1 MTNSLSSFLS
11 DFPFFENEK
20 NLISHIE
27 EFLAKEYLIRPLLAY
42 SIHNK
47 IPDIDFKKCR
57 TVLGKSDRKQLYST
71 KLLDEL
77 FIKKA
82 DIKHLPCL
90 SVKVENCFYYFL
102 NLGLKRSQFHF
113 AVFSAPAEISTDVLK
128 VLSHFSTSHLKIIQR
143 FEDLYKTHEL
153 IHIDDVTGLYNQRKL
168 YKDLTLLVDK
178 FQKEKDPFCV
188 LFVDIDYFKKVNDT
202 YGHLVGTKLL
212 ENVARD
218 IKGLLR
224 DSDISYRY
232 GGDEF
237 VVILVNSDAVAGKIV
252 GERILQIIKERTYE
266 VEIRSEKK
274 QINLSVSIGVAEFPT
289 DAVNSQEILAIAD
302 RMMYEAKE
310 SGRGLV
316 FNTQDVFKSSL
327 KKAVNGDKS
336 SNRNS

>member
-1 MTNSLSSFLS
+1 MTLSLSNFLS
-11 DFPFFENEK
+11 KFPFFENEK

-27 EFLAKEYLIRPLLAY
+27 EFLARDYLVRPLLVY

-47 IPDIDFKKCR
+47 ISQIDIKKCR
-57 TVLGKSDRKQLYST
+57 TVLGKADRQQLYSE
-71 KLLDEL
+71 KLLDDL
-77 FIKKA
+77 FIKRSDLKS
-82 DIKHLPCL
+82 LPCL
-90 SVKVENCFYYFL
+90 SVKVENCFYYYL
-102 NLGLKRSQFHF
+102 NLGFKKNQFHF
-113 AVFSAPAEISTDVLK
+113 AIFSAPSEISTDVLTA
-128 VLSHFSTSHLKIIQR
+128 LSQFAGSHLKIIQK

-168 YKDLTLLVDK
+168 YKDLSMLVDK

-188 LFVDIDYFKKVNDT
+188 LFIDIDYFKKVNDT

-212 ENVARD
+212 ENVAKD
-218 IKGLLR
+218 IKILLR

-237 VVILVNSDAVAGKIV
+237 VVILVNSDASAGKIV
-252 GERILQIIKERTYE
+252 GERILQIIKERMYE
-266 VEIRSEKK
+266 VDIREEKK
-274 QINLSVSIGVAEFPT
+274 LIKLSVSIGVAEFPT

-310 SGRGLV
+310 LGRGLV

-327 KKAVNGDKS
+327 KKAVEIKKVGNG
-336 SNRNS
+336 NN

>member
-11 DFPFFENEK
+11 EFPFFENEK

-27 EFLAKEYLIRPLLAY
+27 EFLAKEYLIRPLLGY

-47 IPDIDFKKCR
+47 IPEIDFSKCR
-57 TVLGKSDRKQLYST
+57 TILGKNDRKQLYSA

-82 DIKHLPCL
+82 DIKNLPCL
-90 SVKVENCFYYFL
+90 SVKVESCYYYFL
-102 NLGLKRSQFHF
+102 NLGYKKTQFYF
-113 AVFSAPAEISTDVLK
+113 AVFSSPTEISTDVLK
-128 VLSHFSTSHLKIIQR
+128 VLSQFSTSHLKIIQR

-237 VVILVNSDAVAGKIV
+237 VVILVNSDAAAGKIV
-252 GERILQIIKERTYE
+252 GERILQIIKDRMYE
-266 VEIRSEKK
+266 VEIRNEKK
-274 QINLSVSIGVAEFPT
+274 QIKLSVSIGVAEFPT

-327 KKAVNGDKS
+327 KKAVTGEKKE
-336 SNRNS
+336 